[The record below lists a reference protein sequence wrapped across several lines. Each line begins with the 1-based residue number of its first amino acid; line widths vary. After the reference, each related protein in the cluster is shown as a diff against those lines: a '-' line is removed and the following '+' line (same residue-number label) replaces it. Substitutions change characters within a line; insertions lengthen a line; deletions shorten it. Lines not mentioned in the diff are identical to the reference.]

1 MRAVSRDER
10 ISKALE
16 TRDDR
21 SLTPREQSLIGF
33 ARQLTVRPHE
43 VRDGDVEALR
53 LQGLDDEAI
62 LHATQIV
69 AYFNFVNRLALGLG
83 VQLETSP

>member
-16 TRDDR
+16 THDYR
-21 SLTPREQSLIGF
+21 SLTAREQSLIRF

-43 VRDGDVEALR
+43 VSDGDVETLR

-83 VQLETSP
+83 VQLETLP